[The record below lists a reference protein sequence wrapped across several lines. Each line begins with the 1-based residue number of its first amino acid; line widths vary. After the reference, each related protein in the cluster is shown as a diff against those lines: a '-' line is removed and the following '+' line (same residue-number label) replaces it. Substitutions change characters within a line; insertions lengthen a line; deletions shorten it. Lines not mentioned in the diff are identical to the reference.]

1 MIEKT
6 SRFYEVFLD
15 DGKIRKERQPA
26 SQILKL
32 RLAAD
37 TGKQLLPHRPNENG
51 PSLGYEFGPH
61 NNNCLLAGT

>member
-37 TGKQLLPHRPNENG
+37 TGKKLLPDRPNENG
-51 PSLGYEFGPH
+51 PSLGYEFGPDSD
-61 NNNCLLAGT
+61 NCLLAGT